1 MSFSRVRVTDG
12 RIPRAPWIPVARGRW
27 LSGLLPGK
35 AGGID
40 LRPCDR
46 GGTLR
51 RAGTR
56 TPAAASP
63 SVSQRTERAAP
74 HQRSSEVRA
83 RLAYSAGGCDRGSCY
98 LAPVLLAPARAC
110 PAHASGGFAQN
121 REMRERYHR
130 HPITTEW
137 TSAPPSDTGDAI
149 RAAQAIGAALALMD
163 DAWWGPTAIM
173 PNGRPLFVLWERSF
187 PFSIIVDSSGQ
198 RFMNESASYVDCG
211 HWQYER
217 HRTIP
222 AIPAWLIIDS
232 KHRRF
237 YPFGFVPPMITRGR

>member
-1 MSFSRVRVTDG
+1 V
-12 RIPRAPWIPVARGRW
+12 
-27 LSGLLPGK
+27 
-35 AGGID
+35 
-40 LRPCDR
+40 
-46 GGTLR
+46 
-51 RAGTR
+51 
-56 TPAAASP
+56 
-63 SVSQRTERAAP
+63 
-74 HQRSSEVRA
+74 QRSIPIWLESPLVELLVDDGAVVGAVVQHQGRQVRVRA
-83 RLAYSAGGCDRGSCY
+83 RGG
-98 LAPVLLAPARAC
+98 VLL
-110 PAHASGGFAQN
+110 ASGGFAQN
-121 REMRERYHR
+121 REMRERYHP

-187 PFSIIVDSSGQ
+187 PFSIIVDFSGQ

-237 YPFGFVPPMITRGR
+237 YPFGFVPLMITPRSMTSERFLVRAETVRELAHRCGIDPDGLE